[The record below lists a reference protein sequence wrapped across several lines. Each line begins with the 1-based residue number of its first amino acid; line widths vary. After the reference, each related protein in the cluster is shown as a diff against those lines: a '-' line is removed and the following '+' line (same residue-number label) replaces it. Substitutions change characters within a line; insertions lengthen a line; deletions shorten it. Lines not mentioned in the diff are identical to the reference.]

1 MKTRIECLRKVLQKK
16 KLEAFLIN
24 NPSNF
29 FYFTGVRLD
38 AGFLLVTSSH
48 AVVFVPELLFAEAK
62 CRIKKLAVVNLN
74 KQNKITDYIRRS
86 RIKYLGVENSISINS
101 YRQLKKEL
109 KGINVV
115 LQNNLPEKLRLKKD
129 KKEIILIRKSA
140 CMAVKTWEH
149 IKSWVRSGKEE
160 WEIYNEIIRF
170 IMGQGK
176 DWGIAFEPI
185 VASGKENTVFP
196 HYRLRKRKVKQRD
209 IILVDFGCEYC
220 GYKSDLTRMIFLGRI
235 NKSHQRIYNLLGE
248 ARNRVLD
255 KIRPGVKCS
264 VLDNTAREVI
274 KKGGYGKFFVHGLG
288 HGVGIDVHELPY
300 LNSKSKEILE
310 EGMVFTVEPGIYVPG
325 IGGMRI
331 EDMVLVT
338 KSGCKI
344 LTEERE

>member
-1 MKTRIECLRKVLQKK
+1 MKTRIEYLRKVLKKK

-38 AGFLLVTSSH
+38 AGFLLVTLSR
-48 AVVFVPELLFAEAK
+48 VLVFVPELLFGEAK
-62 CRIKKLAVVNLN
+62 WRIKNLAVVNLN

-86 RIKYLGVENSISINS
+86 RIKSLGVENSISINLW
-101 YRQLKKEL
+101 RQLKREL

-115 LQNNLPEKLRLKKD
+115 LQNNFSEKIRLKKD
-129 KKEIILIRKSA
+129 KKEIALIKKSA

-149 IKSWVRSGKEE
+149 IKNWVRSGKEE
-160 WEIYNEIIRF
+160 WEIYNEITRF
-170 IMGQGK
+170 IIKQGK
-176 DWGIAFEPI
+176 DWGISFEPI

-196 HYRLRKRKVKQRD
+196 HYRLRKRKVEQKD

-220 GYKSDLTRMIFLGRI
+220 GYKSDLTRMIFLGKI

-248 ARNRVLD
+248 ARNKVLD

-300 LNSKSKEILE
+300 LNNKSKEILE

-331 EDMVLVT
+331 EDMVMVT

-344 LTEERE
+344 LTEEKE